1 MKKILTIVGAR
12 PQFIK
17 AAALSR
23 VIAAY
28 YSDDIQEFI
37 LHTGQHYDANM
48 SEVFFEE
55 LNIPKPDFQ
64 LPSMEEWND
73 QVRRQMIDQVRE
85 VIQKIKPD
93 VVIVYGDTHSTLIG
107 AEAAAIEKIP
117 LAHIEAGLR
126 SFNLNMPEEYNR
138 VKTDQ
143 IAQFLYVPTKTGIE
157 NLKKEGIISTT
168 KGSDESK
175 TRFVVHTGDIMYDNA
190 LYYGEV
196 AHSYES
202 ILSDLQLKKEEY
214 LLATIHR
221 NFNTD
226 SIKRLKSI
234 FKGLIE
240 IAREIKVVLPLHPRT
255 AKAIANGFDDDLFD
269 QIEDNHNLII
279 IEPLSFLE
287 ITCLEKNAKM
297 IVTDS
302 GGVQKEAYFY
312 NKPSIILRSETEW
325 VEILR
330 EKAAVLTDADPKKMI
345 NGFHQFKDWKHPHFP
360 SIFGD
365 GNAAFEII
373 DHLLANL

>member
-28 YSDDIQEFI
+28 YTEEISELI

-64 LPSMEEWND
+64 LPQIEEWNN
-73 QVRRQMIDQVRE
+73 QTRKQMIEQIRE
-85 VIQKIKPD
+85 VIQKMKPD

-107 AEAAAIEKIP
+107 AEAAALENIP
-117 LAHIEAGLR
+117 VAHIEAGLR
-126 SFNLNMPEEYNR
+126 SFNSEMPEEYNR

-157 NLKKEGIISTT
+157 NLKKEGLVSIA
-168 KGSDESK
+168 KKSK
-175 TRFVVHTGDIMYDNA
+175 QSKPRFVIHTGDIMYDNA

-196 AHSYES
+196 AESYDY
-202 ILSDLQLKKEEY
+202 ILNDLKLKKEHY
-214 LLATIHR
+214 VLATIHR

-226 SIKRLKSI
+226 SIERLKSI
-234 FKGLIE
+234 FQGLLE
-240 IAREIKVVLPLHPRT
+240 IAQEMKVVLPLHPRT

-269 QIEDNHNLII
+269 QIEDNQNLII

-287 ITCLEKNAKM
+287 ITCLEKNAGM

-312 NKPSIILRSETEW
+312 YKPSIILRSETEW
-325 VEILR
+325 VEIVNA
-330 EKAAVLTDADPKKMI
+330 KAAILTDADPQKMVNAFHHFI
-345 NGFHQFKDWKHPHFP
+345 NQPATHFP
-360 SIFGD
+360 AVFGD
-365 GNAAFEII
+365 GDAAFEII

>member
-1 MKKILTIVGAR
+1 MIKILTIVGAR

-37 LHTGQHYDANM
+37 LHTGQHYDTNM

-85 VIQKIKPD
+85 VIQKIKPE

-117 LAHIEAGLR
+117 IAHIEAGLR

-143 IAQFLYVPTKTGIE
+143 LAQFLYVPTKTGIE
-157 NLKKEGIISTT
+157 NLKREGIISTT
-168 KGSDESK
+168 KGSDEPK
-175 TRFVVHTGDIMYDNA
+175 TRFVIHTGDIMFDNA

-196 AHSYES
+196 AESYDY
-202 ILSDLQLKKEEY
+202 ILSDLGLKKENY
-214 LLATIHR
+214 ILATIHR

-226 SIKRLKSI
+226 SIERLKSI
-234 FKGLIE
+234 FQGLLE
-240 IAREIKVVLPLHPRT
+240 IAKEMKVVLPLHPRT
-255 AKAIANGFDDDLFD
+255 AKAIANGFDDQLFD
-269 QIEDNHNLII
+269 QIEDNQNLII

-287 ITCLEKNAKM
+287 ITCLEKSAKM
-297 IVTDS
+297 IITDS

-312 NKPSIILRSETEW
+312 QKPSIILRSETEW
-325 VEILR
+325 IEIVTA
-330 EKAAVLTDADPKKMI
+330 KAALLTDADPKKMVKAFQHYI
-345 NGFHQFKDWKHPHFP
+345 NQPATHFP
-360 SIFGD
+360 PIFGD

-373 DHLLANL
+373 DNFLSHI

>member
-28 YSDDIQEFI
+28 YSDDVKEFI

-64 LPSMEEWND
+64 LPSMEDWND
-73 QVRRQMIDQVRE
+73 QIRRKMIDQVRE
-85 VIQKIKPD
+85 VIQKIKPE

-117 LAHIEAGLR
+117 IAHIEAGLR

-143 IAQFLYVPTKTGIE
+143 LAQFLYVPTKTGIE

-168 KGSDESK
+168 KGSDEPK
-175 TRFVVHTGDIMYDNA
+175 TRFVLHTGDIMFDNA

-196 AHSYES
+196 AESYDY
-202 ILSDLQLKKEEY
+202 ILSDLGLKKENY
-214 LLATIHR
+214 ILATIHR

-226 SIKRLKSI
+226 SIERLKSI
-234 FKGLIE
+234 FQGLLE
-240 IAREIKVVLPLHPRT
+240 IAKEMKVVLPLHPRT
-255 AKAIANGFDDDLFD
+255 AKAIANGFDDQLFD
-269 QIEDNHNLII
+269 QIEDNQNLII

-287 ITCLEKNAKM
+287 ITCLEKSAKM
-297 IVTDS
+297 IITDS

-312 NKPSIILRSETEW
+312 QKPSIILRSETEW
-325 VEILR
+325 VEIVTA
-330 EKAAVLTDADPKKMI
+330 KTAQLTDADPKKMVKAFQHYI
-345 NGFHQFKDWKHPHFP
+345 NQPTTHFP
-360 SIFGD
+360 PVFGD

-373 DHLLANL
+373 DHLLGNL